1 VNHPVES
8 VREREPGV
16 GALRETFSRHR
27 VERAARRSPAFA
39 TAWRAGELSF
49 LQAAALVPLIHAEL
63 PETSVVAWTRR
74 ARGFSLRRLRDD
86 VEAALESREYVP
98 GAWLACGGLPDSPE
112 AGRSEFDPEPI
123 TPALSER
130 EIGARNRDSERDLA
144 AAPSAESASELAS
157 RPAAAPVKPARESCR
172 VSLIVESEVA
182 QLFRALHC
190 SVRRRLERE
199 VGRAVTKGEALGWIC
214 AHALRS
220 WNALEARTRRE
231 HRVFA
236 RDGWRCA
243 VPGCSRMRGLHAHHV
258 VFRAQGGGDEREDLV
273 TLCADH
279 HLRGVHGGTL
289 RIRGRAPH
297 ALRFELGLRAGR
309 APLAVYAS
317 GDRRLEAASGSHSVL
332 NRLPS
337 AREFEHGARD
347 GARLHELEGA
357 VHVC

>member
-1 VNHPVES
+1 
-8 VREREPGV
+8 
-16 GALRETFSRHR
+16 LR

-49 LQAAALVPLIHAEL
+49 LQAASLVPLIHAEL

-86 VEAALESREYVP
+86 VEAALESRECDP

-130 EIGARNRDSERDLA
+130 EIGEKNRGSDRDPQRARAAESESETVA
-144 AAPSAESASELAS
+144 QSSSASAAPD
-157 RPAAAPVKPARESCR
+157 RESCR

-214 AHALRS
+214 AHA
-220 WNALEARTRRE
+220 
-231 HRVFA
+231 
-236 RDGWRCA
+236 
-243 VPGCSRMRGLHAHHV
+243 HHV
-258 VFRAQGGGDEREDLV
+258 VYRAQGGGDERENLV
-273 TLCADH
+273 TLCAYH

-317 GDRRLEAASGSHSVL
+317 GDRRLRAVSAHGTAPCSSDRSSAAGP
-332 NRLPS
+332 RLQR
-337 AREFEHGARD
+337 A
-347 GARLHELEGA
+347 ARLHRDAAARAITEHQPVA
-357 VHVC
+357 